1 MQAAKF
7 GHDNHFATDSN
18 QWCSKQMSKLNLN
31 VAPSPADKQ
40 TVKEMFFD
48 RPLME
53 RGKPLIAEMLWVL
66 HERADE
72 ASHDKTLPDYCYNIF
87 EVLQRTYFKG
97 FPLLS
102 ETVMVMD
109 PAGMKTAKTVEAAK
123 KVLRVDWKNLGR
135 LIGLATRCIR
145 FAELEA
151 ANDNDDLGDMTPE
164 KTKELL
170 TLIYGSQWVECNPGS
185 TGTANVG
192 ETSAVMLNQ
201 YIAPAVSKL
210 ESIPTTMGIAASQWS
225 PEAMVEITK
234 GMAEGMESF
243 INNDGQLAGESP
255 RSGIYTFLLL
265 AWPEIKAMLDSSP
278 KKTMRDLHEWM
289 KPFMRVGICTYIDIE
304 TLRDVC
310 APPPSGIGLSL
321 RPPKARSPKSSA

>member
-1 MQAAKF
+1 
-7 GHDNHFATDSN
+7 
-18 QWCSKQMSKLNLN
+18 
-31 VAPSPADKQ
+31 
-40 TVKEMFFD
+40 
-48 RPLME
+48 ME

-66 HERADE
+66 QERPGEESHE
-72 ASHDKTLPDYCYNIF
+72 KTLPDYCYNILDVF
-87 EVLQRTYFKG
+87 QKTYFKG

-102 ETVMVMD
+102 ETVMVID
-109 PAGMKTAKTVEAAK
+109 PAGLKTAKTVEEAK

-151 ANDNDDLGDMTPE
+151 ANDSDGLGDMTPE
-164 KTKELL
+164 KSKELL
-170 TLIYGSQWVECNPGS
+170 TLIYGDSWVQSNPASIGV
-185 TGTANVG
+185 ANIG

-201 YIAPAVSKL
+201 YIAPSVSKL
-210 ESIPTTMGIAASQWS
+210 ESIPAMGIAASQWS

-243 INNDGQLAGESP
+243 INNDGQLAGES
-255 RSGIYTFLLL
+255 RRAGIYTFLLL
-265 AWPEIKAMLDSSP
+265 AWPEIKAMLDGSP
-278 KKTMRDLHEWM
+278 KKTVRDLHEWM
-289 KPFMRVGICTYIDIE
+289 KPFMRVGVCTLIDIE

-321 RPPKARSPKSSA
+321 RPLKSPSKKSSA